1 MKPVSI
7 PSPPR
12 TGDVFVQKDSIL
24 VFLMKIPKRSEC
36 IVTKKWL
43 HLYPETVSEENT
55 LFQKTTPTL
64 ELVHIVFCI
73 FVKS

>member
-7 PSPPR
+7 PSPR

-24 VFLMKIPKRSEC
+24 VFLMKIPKRSEY

-43 HLYPETVSEENT
+43 SHRAFL
-55 LFQKTTPTL
+55 
-64 ELVHIVFCI
+64 
-73 FVKS
+73 

>member
-24 VFLMKIPKRSEC
+24 VFLMKIPKRSEY
-36 IVTKKWL
+36 IVTKKCL
-43 HLYPETVSEENT
+43 HLYPETVSE
-55 LFQKTTPTL
+55 KTPCS
-64 ELVHIVFCI
+64 EKQPQHH
-73 FVKS
+73 

>member
-55 LFQKTTPTL
+55 
-64 ELVHIVFCI
+64 
-73 FVKS
+73 

>member
-43 HLYPETVSEENT
+43 HLYPETV
-55 LFQKTTPTL
+55 FQKTTPTL
-64 ELVHIVFCI
+64 ELVNIVFCI

>member
-1 MKPVSI
+1 MKVLMDYI
-7 PSPPR
+7 
-12 TGDVFVQKDSIL
+12 IL
-24 VFLMKIPKRSEC
+24 ILMKKPKRSEC

-64 ELVHIVFCI
+64 ELVIIVFCI

>member
-43 HLYPETVSEENT
+43 HLYPEKNT

-64 ELVHIVFCI
+64 ELVNIVFCI

>member
-7 PSPPR
+7 PSPR

-43 HLYPETVSEENT
+43 HLYPETVFRRKHLVPKNNPNTRISEHCF
-55 LFQKTTPTL
+55 LY
-64 ELVHIVFCI
+64 IC
-73 FVKS
+73 